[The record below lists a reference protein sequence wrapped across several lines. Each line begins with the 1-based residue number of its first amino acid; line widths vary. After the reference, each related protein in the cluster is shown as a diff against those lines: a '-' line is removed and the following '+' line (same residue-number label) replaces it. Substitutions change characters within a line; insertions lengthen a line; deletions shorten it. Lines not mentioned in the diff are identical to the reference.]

1 MYRNR
6 YRRITQFFAWQL
18 LKLVLL
24 DIIFPRLGLREY
36 SRRTRP
42 DRIRKIA
49 ISYRELAI
57 EMGGVLIKVGQFL
70 STRIDIL
77 PAEFINELAGL
88 QDEVP
93 PVQYEDIR
101 DVVEEEFGTTISN
114 VFISFDR
121 LPLAAA
127 SLGQVHRAQIIIG
140 RDNDNNQDQL
150 SKITFNPNS
159 NRDIKSV
166 VVKVQRPDIE
176 NIIRTDL
183 NALRTVGKWI
193 NRYPPISRRM
203 DVKALIQEFSRIL
216 FEEIDYLSEGRNAEI
231 FSEQFQAKPRIRVP
245 HVIWSHTTKRVLTL
259 ENVWGIKITDYKAI
273 ELAGVDKSEVAS
285 LLIDTYFKQI
295 FEDGFF
301 HADPHPGNLF
311 ANPIPLMPP
320 LTNIFGDNASQS
332 KVFWQ
337 LTFVDFGMV
346 GTVPDKL
353 KRGLREM
360 LIGVGTKDSTRVIKA
375 YQQMGILLPGADL
388 ELIESAGADIFDRF
402 WGRNMEELRNI
413 SPDEIIALTKEY
425 RELIYEMPFQIPQN
439 LIFLGRTVSILSGIC
454 TGLDPEFN
462 IFDHL
467 APFAQKLLIEESRLS
482 PTEIVSEFSSFA
494 QLLFSLPGKV
504 DRTIDKLEKGEIAVR
519 MPEIAN
525 SVKRIDQSMRKSVWG
540 IVFAALLLSGV
551 QLQLAGQET
560 FAYFLYG
567 GSFISFLLI
576 LFSGRGKT

>member
-6 YRRITQFFAWQL
+6 YRRITQFFAWQFIKL
-18 LKLVLL
+18 LLL
-24 DIIFPRLGLREY
+24 DVIFPRLGLGEY
-36 SRRTRP
+36 ARRTRRK
-42 DRIRKIA
+42 RIQRIA
-49 ISYRELAI
+49 ISYRDLAI

-77 PAEFINELAGL
+77 PAEFINELTGL

-93 PVQYEDIR
+93 PVQYEQIR
-101 DVVEEEFGTTISN
+101 DVVEGEFGTAISD

-121 LPLAAA
+121 TPLAAA
-127 SLGQVHRAQIIIG
+127 SLGQVHRAEIIDQI
-140 RDNDNNQDQL
+140 DTDSNHEPL
-150 SKITFNPNS
+150 SRANFKSNP
-159 NRDIKSV
+159 NRDIRSV

-183 NALRTVGKWI
+183 DALSTVGKWI
-193 NRYPPISRRM
+193 DRYPPISRRM

-245 HVIWSHTTKRVLTL
+245 KVIWSHTTKRVLTL
-259 ENVWGIKITDYKAI
+259 ENVWGIKITDYEAI
-273 ELAGVDKSEVAS
+273 ERAGVDKSEVAS

-311 ANPIPLMPP
+311 VNPIPLMPP
-320 LTNIFGDNASQS
+320 LTNIFGDSTHQS
-332 KVFWQ
+332 RVFWQ
-337 LTFVDFGMV
+337 LTFVDFGMA
-346 GTVPDKL
+346 GTVPENL

-360 LIGVGTKDSTRVIKA
+360 LIGVGTKDSSRVIRA

-388 ELIESAGADIFDRF
+388 ERIESAGADIFDRF
-402 WGRNMEELRNI
+402 WGRNMEELSNI
-413 SPDEIIALTKEY
+413 SPDEIITLTKEY
-425 RELIYEMPFQIPQN
+425 RELLYEMPFQIPQN
-439 LIFLGRTVSILSGIC
+439 VIFLGRTVSILSGIC

-467 APFAQKLLIEESRLS
+467 APFAQKLIIEESRLS
-482 PTEIVSEFSSFA
+482 PTEIVNQFSSFA

-504 DRTIDKLEKGEIAVR
+504 DRTIDKLEKGEIEVR
-519 MPEIAN
+519 MPEIAY
-525 SVKRIDQSMRKSVWG
+525 SVKRIDQSMRKAVWG

-551 QLQLAGQET
+551 QLQIAGQET

-567 GSFISFLLI
+567 GSFISLLLI
-576 LFSGRGKT
+576 VFSGRRKT